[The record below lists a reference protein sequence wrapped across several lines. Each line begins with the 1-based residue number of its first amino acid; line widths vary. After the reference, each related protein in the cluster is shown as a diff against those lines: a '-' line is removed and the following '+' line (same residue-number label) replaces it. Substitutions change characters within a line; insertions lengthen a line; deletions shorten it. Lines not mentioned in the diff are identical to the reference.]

1 MTNNQNAWKIVTPM
15 LFKNKNEAIAV
26 LTVKATSWLT
36 SCTNTAITTGGIR
49 AIIVKICWLK
59 KNLWNRNSNKM
70 VSGNNK
76 VLTWRFFGEMHMH
89 RTNQW
94 HVFYLIF
101 GRLLTRNFRSLE
113 LLCSRYLYGWFC
125 IYFY

>member
-1 MTNNQNAWKIVTPM
+1 MTNNQNAWKIVTPT
-15 LFKNKNEAIAV
+15 LFKNKNEAIVV

-49 AIIVKICWLK
+49 AISVKICWLK
-59 KNLWNRNSNKM
+59 KNLWNRNSNKV

-76 VLTWRFFGEMHMH
+76 VLTWRFFGKMHMR

-101 GRLLTRNFRSLE
+101 GILLTRNFRSLE

-125 IYFY
+125 IYFN